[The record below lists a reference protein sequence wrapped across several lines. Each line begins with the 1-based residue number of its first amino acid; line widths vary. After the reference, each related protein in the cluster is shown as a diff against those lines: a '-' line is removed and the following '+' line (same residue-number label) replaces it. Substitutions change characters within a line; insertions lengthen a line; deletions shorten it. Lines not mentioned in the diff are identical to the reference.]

1 MSDGNIDVPLWVRRR
16 VRQTRSLGA
25 LRWNGYAD
33 QHGTTVS
40 LQWTQAAI
48 SLLSAIK
55 RRASQSDDR
64 FGKSLPYASLRS
76 VLEARVVNAVVVS
89 SDLGEPWNGKEPR
102 PFLVANGQTSDP
114 SDLLLQANRAVGQW
128 STDVLYRWAE
138 RINIPLSEVE
148 RVRELAADKRVFE
161 IRDTSNTSID
171 PKDVDALGSFA
182 QVRNAARA
190 LLAEKLTGSKLFDGL
205 GPVYRVVSSA
215 IGSNSVEFETW
226 PVARDGGCFSMVC
239 TAFIDTAP
247 YSRQPVVRIRA
258 SKRIWSNK
266 FPTPSQLFGSSRITL
281 RLLSR
286 EELVSIGYEMRLNKG
301 LPATE
306 DIEDPAFLA
315 ALLKSSTDFGSDLAQ
330 AVAQADPGRNEF
342 LSVPYRTAYG
352 RTKIPRGV
360 TAGDQLDLFEKVAKL
375 TEDCGFEALPFTEI
389 KKLKRPEE
397 YHSAL
402 TTEMLLNHVASEVRL
417 NALDDEQIER
427 LFGQLTGDVGGK
439 DLSVEKVVE
448 AGELLTKVRQAN
460 AARLS
465 RTFGEEHPTIV
476 FVSRTEEEG
485 RLFKSAVTTLFPQI
499 VVAEYRLPLDTHG
512 LFSSGPKR
520 YADRFELRVEAW
532 RDLSLAIAAAHPR
545 ARVIVQAAKE
555 YADPSGWSRDEDVV
569 NKEAGRY
576 ALARFASA
584 NVQYLVPR
592 APGDAYGYLLR
603 LQAAIYDL
611 LFAHSGIAPIPSD
624 ALKEAFPDASQCPDF
639 LLGLSVVRTA
649 RRRRGGNGGALIF
662 AAKVDLRD
670 GKTMARLASSQG
682 TSSWLP
688 FGDAL
693 VEVAKLGASDLGV
706 DRTAA
711 IDTFQR
717 FVSDTVKE
725 CVAAGERPMILFDGT
740 ASMGLWPWLN
750 NSKISGLPEFGKEK
764 VLDQKTWKDL
774 TTVRIRTQSSPRL
787 LTIMTHENK
796 QVEGAGSVAI
806 DSHASMSACV
816 VRVAS
821 SDGGGDYIAT
831 HAWERTRKVVRGTSV
846 YRELPGYRR
855 VRKEPERKGRMLY
868 RQIQHAPSDEES
880 SLPESIN
887 ITVANVSP
895 GTDADKVASLIAC
908 MRHGYA
914 HSAMATSLP
923 APLSFRSK
931 IADYIA
937 RHSME
942 EELDE
947 PTPSSPEDPVSE
959 DNDAPDEQA
968 SSLGATFGQLRNAL
982 LSGTSL
988 VKFQP
993 SAGETL
999 PLNSL
1004 LSSAAPQST
1013 LDKGKSGK
1021 PIDINQIKD
1030 HDQLRR
1036 PILPLPDFATT
1047 EWFKKYII
1055 VSRSH
1060 LRIFHSKYAR
1070 NVLPVVGFPWP
1081 QEKPDVE
1088 EFYRLL
1094 PDIAKYPF
1102 GLRYVLGGLYE
1113 KMPTW
1118 QRRLHQL
1125 YIAARREAGLTTTM
1139 ADDLER
1145 RHAQVAQLAE
1155 AGKHDVTRAMAI
1167 LHWGL
1172 YNQKTPAMAKL
1183 ATHDHEIADYL
1194 EKFLACDH
1202 SLFGELWKRYANSPD
1217 EPEVAAPLSDGL
1229 KEPKGTVD
1237 GEERRG
1243 EDEGSPAI
1251 VITSGE
1257 EIIDPVSSQEHALSA
1272 TELALS
1278 AATARWNARLSSIES
1293 LARQNRD
1300 LDPNDSV
1307 RIELEQ
1313 LVAELKCDIDA
1324 FEAAKPILSSTAE
1337 LIERLR
1343 TALNEVKSV
1352 LARAGGMEGEILVSV
1367 TTLEGVADAV
1377 PPLVTKDRL
1386 LASEGSVTQAE
1397 AAAFDTTQAQER
1409 FDAASKE
1416 LSYAEF
1422 LKIAPDLLGRVV
1434 EKGRNALND
1443 IEIAL
1448 RGLSERDATELP
1460 NQSLPSASASIVTT
1474 PDESTATHTSETRSA
1489 IDIVEEAEEI
1499 EFEPTEGD
1507 LVLSPLPSMEA
1518 PIEKAPEPEIDP
1530 LQTQLERK
1538 ADELFTCHEFGLAYH
1553 LARAGAK
1560 VLGDARLLPYSI
1572 DELRLIAMG
1581 ERLANPSRYETEVY
1595 RESLHACATLAQVL
1609 REDDSNERNSARRIA
1624 LLSAAIPIA
1633 LLHASDGGSAFAIID
1648 SIKVT
1653 GSCSPFFFIVDTLR
1667 ENRKQGFPLHPSN
1680 LRMAVVANAGLSY
1693 LNDVLLDIKRQIA
1706 AVEAA
1711 KFRFVLGQRVK
1722 HWLVSLEGPV
1732 GALAAKIYGPRGAH
1746 AAREFAAEY
1755 ASRDAIHEM
1764 LKSAPE
1770 LVHHSQLIDGAAR
1783 ERLIGLVSDLASLC
1797 ADYSAAAQVAEEART
1812 NSSRIGLVRK
1822 LADALIAGIKKF
1834 EADTSA
1840 SSGSDLVDAA
1850 YRYARKVL
1858 RQISDLAEGKS
1869 HFETDRGSIGLAL
1882 HVPLLWLPGMTWASA
1897 WTPSP
1902 NEASRLLEAIMT
1914 MPVPRFAGD
1923 PTEALRAAIE
1933 ARRAEDA
1940 FVPARMLLEFA
1951 PRFGWDKGRI
1961 ADEEA
1966 RLESAEATRKGQLRS
1981 RHQHISSLVTK
1992 VRRMALG
1999 GLEGSSQLSQ
2009 SLDTVTIDS
2018 ERPSITVDFL
2028 PEEIEG
2034 TRIVDVNAAGN
2045 RLTAIENKAR
2055 RLLDEAKQAFARDI
2069 AALADGNKISV
2080 EERHELERLLAADDL
2095 TTLADWIPMF
2105 GAEDQRRPGLAGSV
2119 VNEGLQ
2125 RFLKIL
2131 GETPNI
2137 DLVSASHAVAQGEKF
2152 GAFDFSA
2159 LDEERREEIEAIFRQ
2174 WFDFKRSMKA
2184 NAAGLTHIG
2193 PRLAHLL
2200 TQVAYDTNVVELNS
2214 GESQERRGIF
2224 VIDAKME
2231 LPFDT
2236 NSLMLPDFG
2245 SSTNDGWRIVA
2256 APGTITNAEI
2266 LARTEGA
2273 EPRGVLVL
2281 VFGSLALDRRT
2292 QLKLECIKR
2301 RRKVLVVD
2309 ELLLLT
2315 MLSAR
2320 ERRPLAMFEIA
2331 QAFTTATPYQDY
2343 GRSHVPRE
2351 MFKGRD
2357 RETAKIVN
2365 PHGSYI
2371 VYGGRRLGKT
2381 ALLRQISRNRP
2392 EHGLFGY
2399 VDLVDSSSA
2408 ALWER
2413 ASGALK
2419 EAFAHPAATSEEFD
2433 QGVKAYL
2440 KGDERRRILLLLD
2453 EADNFIK
2460 EQAGINHHHVLRLL
2474 ALMAETNQRFKF
2486 VLAGLHNVS
2495 RITRSE
2501 NSPLAQI
2508 SNDPVRI
2515 GPLVEG
2521 DVGDAEILVRG
2532 PMAAL
2537 GYEFANRED
2546 VWRILSY
2553 TNYYPVLIQV
2563 FCQGLLQII
2572 EEQTIRNSKVIK
2584 VIDGKMVDSAVANG
2598 QIRKALYESFDKTI
2612 THIEQRYELLTY
2624 IIAERALIDVV
2635 EGMDGDGLT
2644 ASEVTERAGRHWPEA
2659 FPKGS
2664 DPAEVEYLLDEME
2677 GFGILRR
2684 LPSGRW
2690 TLRSRMLLDLMVTDE
2705 EELLARI
2712 YRFKGKQP
2720 ETQFDPKN
2728 TRRKINVGKRT
2739 PIEKVSP
2746 LTDGQEAEIMSPDP
2760 SVGQSFVV
2768 FGAPISNIDHVHDA
2782 LETSHTALGMNQRKV
2797 QLEVRGW
2804 RDRADFISEVR
2815 SAKRTGVMKVLVV
2828 TSQTEWTPDWV
2839 AEASKQPNVAK
2850 GLVRPVFVGASKHA
2864 LAWSRGYPLGT
2875 KGLPRTA
2882 IRPLRPWARSYVASR
2897 LDAINALKSPLVDS
2911 VLRLT
2916 GGWNDPCQSLFAASG
2931 SSSQIEHAGADIFD
2945 GLRGAAGA
2953 ERFGIPTEML
2963 TAFNTLANWCPDDSS
2978 TLDIADVLR
2987 DIEDAEVKAILR
2999 FGALVGILS
3008 IKPDPADPKRELV
3021 DMNVLA
3027 REILSADL
3035 QQ

>member
-1 MSDGNIDVPLWVRRR
+1 MSDANIEAPFWIRRR
-16 VRQTRSLGA
+16 VRQTRSLSA

-33 QHGTTVS
+33 QHGATVS

-55 RRASQSDDR
+55 RRASQSEDR
-64 FGKSLPYASLRS
+64 TGRSLPYATLRS
-76 VLEARVVNAVVVS
+76 LLEARVSGAVVVS
-89 SDLGEPWNGKEPR
+89 PDLGEPWSGKEPR
-102 PFLVANGQTSDP
+102 SFLITSAQDP
-114 SDLLLQANRAVGQW
+114 SDVLLQAGRAVGQW

-138 RINIPLSEVE
+138 RIDIPLGEVD
-148 RVRELAADKRVFE
+148 RIRELAADKRVLE
-161 IRDTSNTSID
+161 IRDSSSTSID
-171 PKDVDALGSFA
+171 PKNLDALSSFPL
-182 QVRNAARA
+182 VKNAARA
-190 LLAEKLTGSKLFDGL
+190 LLVETLTGRELFDGL

-215 IGSNSVEFETW
+215 LGSNSVEFETW
-226 PVARDGGCFSMVC
+226 PVAREGGCFSMVC
-239 TAFIDTAP
+239 TALIDTAP
-247 YSRQPVVRIRA
+247 YSRKPVVRIRA
-258 SKRIWSNK
+258 SKRVWSNK
-266 FPTPSQLFGSSRITL
+266 FPTPNQLFGSSRITL
-281 RLLSR
+281 RLMSR
-286 EELVSIGYEMRLNKG
+286 EALVSVGYEMRLSKG

-306 DIEDPAFLA
+306 DIEEPAFLA
-315 ALLKSSTDFGSDLAQ
+315 AMLKSSTDFGADLAQ
-330 AVAQADPGRNEF
+330 AVSQADPGRREF

-360 TAGDQLDLFEKVAKL
+360 TAGDQLDLFEKVAQI
-375 TEDCGFEALPFTEI
+375 TADCGFEPLPFTEV

-427 LFGQLTGDVGGK
+427 LFGQLTGDPGGK
-439 DLSVEKVVE
+439 DLSAEKVVE
-448 AGELLTKVRQAN
+448 AGELLAKVRAAN

-465 RTFGEEHPTIV
+465 RTFGEEQPTIV

-499 VVAEYRLPLDTHG
+499 VVAEYRLPSGTHG
-512 LFSSGPKR
+512 LFSGGPKR
-520 YADRFELRVEAW
+520 YADKFEQRVEAW
-532 RDLSLAIAAAHPR
+532 RELSLAIAAAHSR

-555 YADPSGWSRDEDVV
+555 YADPSGWARDEDVV

-576 ALARFASA
+576 ALARFAGA

-603 LQAAIYDL
+603 LQAATYDL

-624 ALKEAFPDASQCPDF
+624 ALKEAFPDPARRPDF
-639 LLGLSVVRTA
+639 LLGVSIVRTA

-662 AAKVDLRD
+662 AAKVNLSD
-670 GKTMARLASSQG
+670 GKTVARLASSQG
-682 TSSWLP
+682 TTSWLP

-693 VEVAKLGASDLGV
+693 VEVAKLGAADLGI

-711 IDTFQR
+711 IETFQR

-725 CVAAGERPMILFDGT
+725 QVAAGERPMVLFDGS

-750 NSKISGLPEFGKEK
+750 NPKISGLPEFGKEQI
-764 VLDQKTWKDL
+764 LDQKTWKEL

-796 QVEGAGSVAI
+796 PADGSGAVLV

-816 VRVAS
+816 IKVAS
-821 SDGGGDYIAT
+821 SDVGGDYVAT

-855 VRKEPERKGRMLY
+855 VKKEPERKGRMLY
-868 RQIQHAPSDEES
+868 RQIRHAPSDEES

-895 GTDADKVASLIAC
+895 GSDPDKVASLIAC

-947 PTPSSPEDPVSE
+947 PTPSSAEDPIS
-959 DNDAPDEQA
+959 DDSDTPDEQTDA
-968 SSLGATFGQLRNAL
+968 LGATFGQLRNAL

-993 SAGETL
+993 SARETL

-1004 LSSAAPQST
+1004 LSSATPQSS

-1021 PIDINQIKD
+1021 PIEIGQIKD

-1036 PILPLPDFATT
+1036 PILALPNFATT

-1070 NVLPVVGFPWP
+1070 NVRPVVGFPWP

-1094 PDIAKYPF
+1094 PEIAKYPF
-1102 GLRYVLGGLYE
+1102 GLRFVLSGLFE

-1145 RHAQVAQLAE
+1145 RHAQVVQLAE
-1155 AGKHDVTRAMAI
+1155 AGKHDVTRAIAI

-1183 ATHDHEIADYL
+1183 ATHDPEIADYI

-1202 SLFGELWKRYANSPD
+1202 SLFGELWKRYANNTD
-1217 EPEVAAPLSDGL
+1217 EPDIAAAPNDELKDAQVIGDGV
-1229 KEPKGTVD
+1229 EQRPS
-1237 GEERRG
+1237 
-1243 EDEGSPAI
+1243 EDAGSPPPTI
-1251 VITSGE
+1251 SSGE
-1257 EIIDPVSSQEHALSA
+1257 QAIDPVRSQEPALLATEVALSV
-1272 TELALS
+1272 
-1278 AATARWNARLSSIES
+1278 ATARWKARLGSIES
-1293 LARQNRD
+1293 LAKQNCD

-1307 RIELEQ
+1307 RVELEQ
-1313 LVAELKCDIDA
+1313 LVAELKNDIDA
-1324 FEAAKPILSSTAE
+1324 FEAAKPISLPTAE

-1352 LARAGGMEGEILVSV
+1352 LARAGSMEGEILDNV
-1367 TTLEGVADAV
+1367 TTLEAAADAA
-1377 PPLVTKDRL
+1377 PPLMSKDRL
-1386 LASEGSVTQAE
+1386 LASEEGVTRAE
-1397 AAAFDTTQAQER
+1397 ASALDTTRAQER
-1409 FDAASKE
+1409 LDAANKD

-1422 LKIAPDLLGRVV
+1422 LKVAPDLLGRVV
-1434 EKGRNALND
+1434 ETGRTALND
-1443 IEIAL
+1443 IEMAL
-1448 RGLSERDATELP
+1448 RGLSERDVTTLP
-1460 NQSLPSASASIVTT
+1460 NRPLPSPSSPIVPAAADQQT
-1474 PDESTATHTSETRSA
+1474 THTSEIRSP
-1489 IDIVEEAEEI
+1489 IDIGDEVYAT
-1499 EFEPTEGD
+1499 EFEPAEGD
-1507 LVLSPLPSMEA
+1507 LVLSPLPSAEA
-1518 PIEKAPEPEIDP
+1518 LIEKAPEPEIDP
-1530 LQTQLERK
+1530 LQTQIERK

-1560 VLGDARLLPYSI
+1560 VLGDAPLLPYTV

-1609 REDDSNERNSARRIA
+1609 REDDSSERNSARRIA

-1706 AVEAA
+1706 AVQAA

-1732 GALAAKIYGPRGAH
+1732 GALAAKISGPRGAH

-1764 LKSAPE
+1764 LKNAPD
-1770 LVHHSQLIDGAAR
+1770 LANHNQLIDGAAR
-1783 ERLIGLVSDLASLC
+1783 ERLIALVSDLASLC
-1797 ADYSAAAQVAEEART
+1797 ADYSAAAEAAEEART

-1840 SSGSDLVDAA
+1840 SSGSDLIDAA
-1850 YRYARKVL
+1850 NRYARKVL

-1923 PTEALRAAIE
+1923 SAEALRAAIE

-1951 PRFGWDKGRI
+1951 PKFGWDKGRI

-1981 RHQHISSLVTK
+1981 RRDHVSSLVTK

-1999 GLEGSSQLSQ
+1999 GLEGSSQLSL

-2080 EERHELERLLAADDL
+2080 EERRELERLLAADDL

-2105 GAEDQRRPGLAGSV
+2105 GAEDQRRPGLAGAV
-2119 VNEGLQ
+2119 VNEGLH

-2137 DLVSASHAVAQGEKF
+2137 DLVSASHAVAQGEKI
-2152 GAFDFSA
+2152 GAFDFSV
-2159 LDEERREEIEAIFRQ
+2159 LDEERREEIESVFRQ

-2184 NAAGLTHIG
+2184 NAGGLTHIG

-2224 VIDAKME
+2224 AIDAKME
-2231 LPFDT
+2231 LPFDA

-2245 SSTNDGWRIVA
+2245 SSTNAGWRIVA

-2281 VFGSLALDRRT
+2281 VFGSLSLDRRN

-2351 MFKGRD
+2351 MFKGRA
-2357 RETAKIVN
+2357 RETANIVN

-2381 ALLRQISRNRP
+2381 ALLRHISRNRP
-2392 EHGLFGY
+2392 EHGLFAY

-2419 EAFAHPAATSEEFD
+2419 EAFAQPAATSEEFD

-2460 EQAGINHHHVLRLL
+2460 EQARINHHHVLRLL

-2572 EEQTIRNSKVIK
+2572 EEQTVRNSKIIK
-2584 VIDGKMVDSAVANG
+2584 VIDGKMVDSAVANS

-2624 IIAERALIDVV
+2624 IIAERALIDAV

-2644 ASEVTERAGRHWPEA
+2644 ASEVTERAGRYWPEA

-2684 LPSGRW
+2684 FPSGRW

-2760 SVGQSFVV
+2760 SVGQSFVI

-2815 SAKRTGVMKVLVV
+2815 STKKAGVMKVLVV
-2828 TSQTEWTPDWV
+2828 TSQTEWTPEWV

-2850 GLVRPVFVGASKHA
+2850 GLVRPVFIGASKHA

-2916 GGWNDPCQSLFAASG
+2916 GGWNDPCQNLFAASG
-2931 SSSQIEHAGADIFD
+2931 SSSQIEHVGAGIFD
-2945 GLRGAAGA
+2945 GLRGTAGA

-2963 TAFNTLANWCPDDSS
+2963 AAFNTLANWCPDDSS

-2987 DIEDAEVKAILR
+2987 DIEEAEVKAILR